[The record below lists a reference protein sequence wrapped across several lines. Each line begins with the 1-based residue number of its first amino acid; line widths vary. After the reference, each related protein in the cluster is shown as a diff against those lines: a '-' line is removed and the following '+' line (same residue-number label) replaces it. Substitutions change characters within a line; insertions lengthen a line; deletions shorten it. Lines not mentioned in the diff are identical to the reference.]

1 MENGEWRMVRVVEW
15 VCARVCVFAL
25 LLWFDVFLCSDL
37 CYKTKS
43 SNYAKFIA
51 KLHIST
57 DFSKPFNSI
66 QFILNKWN
74 DLKLLCCNAKRFYCR
89 KIVGRSTLV
98 LNGVCEFEPSKWW
111 DDSYLLFGCV
121 SQLINPHKIHESQG
135 THKGT
140 KWIFP
145 IQWTILTRF
154 SVFIESTKKAWHTNV
169 KWDGGEMQQLK

>member
-1 MENGEWRMVRVVEW
+1 MRLEYWSGTNNIKPWKFTETLAFRISILNAMQVRMGLDGGWRMEDGASGW
-15 VCARVCVFAL
+15 GSVCARVCVFAL

-74 DLKLLCCNAKRFYCR
+74 DLKLLCCNAKRFCCR
-89 KIVGRSTLV
+89 KIVGRSTSV
-98 LNGVCEFEPSKWW
+98 LNGVCEFESSK
-111 DDSYLLFGCV
+111 GGM
-121 SQLINPHKIHESQG
+121 IA
-135 THKGT
+135 
-140 KWIFP
+140 IFS
-145 IQWTILTRF
+145 LA
-154 SVFIESTKKAWHTNV
+154 VFLNS
-169 KWDGGEMQQLK
+169 

>member
-1 MENGEWRMVRVVEW
+1 MWLEYWSATNNLKPWKFTETLAFRISILNAMQVRMGLDGGWCERLS
-15 VCARVCVFAL
+15 VCVCECVFAL

-57 DFSKPFNSI
+57 DFSKLFNSI

-74 DLKLLCCNAKRFYCR
+74 NLKLLCCNAKRFCCR

-98 LNGVCEFEPSKWW
+98 LNGRFEFVPSKC
-111 DDSYLLFGCV
+111 GM
-121 SQLINPHKIHESQG
+121 IAM
-135 THKGT
+135 
-140 KWIFP
+140 
-145 IQWTILTRF
+145 F
-154 SVFIESTKKAWHTNV
+154 SLAVFLNS
-169 KWDGGEMQQLK
+169 